1 MLRRCRLNLQSWSA
15 GKNPNIHR
23 HAEST
28 FADGTHREAPTPTR
42 KPWKDKMAPLEVMRM
57 VLTTPTSRGSHIWSF
72 GALCVIGY
80 YAFCLSYDIKAHY
93 LMNNNLHRELHIQRV
108 KTMNYEERT
117 LQLEKLLEE
126 AAVKVPAAKFKKDD
140 DASKIH
146 EKSQDS
152 MKGIPP
158 PLPSPTS
165 ESASATM
172 TATNYEFELARERVR
187 AKELSRQHQTLVY
200 ELAEVRADNSKLRKQ
215 LETTSHDLA
224 HMKAVVDKLHQV
236 VDKQM

>member
-1 MLRRCRLNLQSWSA
+1 MLRRGRFNLQSWSA

-28 FADGTHREAPTPTR
+28 FHEGAHREPPTPTR
-42 KPWKDKMAPLEVMRM
+42 KPWKDKMAPLQVLRM
-57 VLTTPTSRGSHIWSF
+57 TLMSPTSRGSHMWSF
-72 GALCVIGY
+72 GALCVVGY

-108 KTMNYEERT
+108 KTMNFEERT

-126 AAVKVPAAKFKKDD
+126 AAVKVPAANFKRDD
-140 DASKIH
+140 EASKIL

-152 MKGIPP
+152 QKGVPP
-158 PLPSPTS
+158 PLPSPTA
-165 ESASATM
+165 ESAAASM

-187 AKELSRQHQTLVY
+187 AKELSRQHQNLVH
-200 ELAEVRADNSKLRKQ
+200 ELADVRAENSKLKKQ
-215 LETTSHDLA
+215 LDNTTKELS